1 MYGLWKTIQ
10 EINLGDFMKSKGTGT
25 AICVGI
31 ALFVIIWLFKILM
44 FLGIVASIVAIIYF
58 GVKVYQEND
67 NRKHLLLTRLLPSL
81 IALIIFSGLYGAVN
95 NTTKEISHSTSSAK
109 VASSSSSKKDE
120 SSKNENE
127 SADDEDDESDSD
139 SSDDYDNSSNNSNDG
154 YDTSDKES
162 STATSNDNND
172 NDTDTTKGDMETD
185 QQGTIVGNSRTIVY
199 HTPDQQGYRMNSANA
214 VYFNTE
220 AEAQAAGYRKSAR

>member
-1 MYGLWKTIQ
+1 
-10 EINLGDFMKSKGTGT
+10 MKSKGTGT

-31 ALFVIIWLFKILM
+31 ALFIIIWLFKILM

-81 IALIIFSGLYGAVN
+81 IALIVFSGLYGAVN
-95 NTTKEISHSTSSAK
+95 NTTKEVSNSASSSK
-109 VASSSSSKKDE
+109 VSVSSSSKKDDDDSNE
-120 SSKNENE
+120 SENE
-127 SADDEDDESDSD
+127 SASDESDSD
-139 SSDDYDNSSNNSNDG
+139 SSDDYDNSSNNSNDD
-154 YDTSDKES
+154 YDTSDEES

-172 NDTDTTKGDMETD
+172 TDTDTTKGDMETD
-185 QQGTIVGNSRTIVY
+185 QQGTIVGNSRTMVY

>member
-1 MYGLWKTIQ
+1 
-10 EINLGDFMKSKGTGT
+10 MKSKGTGT

-44 FLGIVASIVAIIYF
+44 FLGIITSVVAIIYF

-67 NRKHLLLTRLLPSL
+67 NRKHLLLTRILPSL
-81 IALIIFSGLYGAVN
+81 IALIIFSGLYGVAN
-95 NTTKEISHSTSSAK
+95 NTTKEISDSTSSAK
-109 VASSSSSKKDE
+109 VSSSSSSKKEESSSDENNDE
-120 SSKNENE
+120 SV
-127 SADDEDDESDSD
+127 DDESDSD
-139 SSDDYDNSSNNSNDG
+139 SSDDYDNSSNNNNDD
-154 YDTSDKES
+154 YDTNDEDS
-162 STATSNDNND
+162 STVTSNGNND
-172 NDTDTTKGDMETD
+172 NDTDTAKGDMETD
-185 QQGTIVGNSRTIVY
+185 QQGTIVGNSRTMVY

>member
-1 MYGLWKTIQ
+1 
-10 EINLGDFMKSKGTGT
+10 MKSKGTGT

-81 IALIIFSGLYGAVN
+81 IALIVFSGLYGAVN
-95 NTTKEISHSTSSAK
+95 NTTKEVSHSASSSK
-109 VASSSSSKKDE
+109 VSASSSSKKDDDDSDE
-120 SSKNENE
+120 SEND
-127 SADDEDDESDSD
+127 SASDESDSD
-139 SSDDYDNSSNNSNDG
+139 SSDNYDDSSTENNDN
-154 YDTSDKES
+154 YDTDSEDS

-172 NDTDTTKGDMETD
+172 TDTDTTKGDMETD
-185 QQGTIVGNSRTIVY
+185 QQGTIVGNSRTMVY
-199 HTPDQQGYRMNSANA
+199 HTPDQQGYHMNSANA

>member
-1 MYGLWKTIQ
+1 
-10 EINLGDFMKSKGTGT
+10 MKSKGTGT

-44 FLGIVASIVAIIYF
+44 FLGIIASAVAIIYF
-58 GVKVYQEND
+58 GVKVYQETD
-67 NRKHLLLTRLLPSL
+67 NRKHLLLTRILPSL
-81 IALIIFSGLYGAVN
+81 IALIIFSGLYGVAN
-95 NTTKEISHSTSSAK
+95 NITKEISDSTSSAK
-109 VASSSSSKKDE
+109 VSSSSSSKKEESSSDENDDE
-120 SSKNENE
+120 SV
-127 SADDEDDESDSD
+127 DDESDSD
-139 SSDDYDNSSNNSNDG
+139 SSDDYDNSSNNSNDD
-154 YDTSDKES
+154 YDTSDEES

-172 NDTDTTKGDMETD
+172 TDTDTTKGDMETD
-185 QQGTIVGNSRTIVY
+185 QQGTIVGNSRTMVY

>member
-1 MYGLWKTIQ
+1 
-10 EINLGDFMKSKGTGT
+10 MKSKGTGT

-44 FLGIVASIVAIIYF
+44 FLGIIASVVAIIYF

-81 IALIIFSGLYGAVN
+81 IALIVFSGLYGAIN
-95 NTTKEISHSTSSAK
+95 NTTKEVSHSASSSK
-109 VASSSSSKKDE
+109 ISSSSSSKKGDDDSGKSKDE
-120 SSKNENE
+120 ST
-127 SADDEDDESDSD
+127 DDESDSD
-139 SSDDYDNSSNNSNDG
+139 SSDNYDDSSTESNDN
-154 YDTSDKES
+154 YDTNSEDS
-162 STATSNDNND
+162 STTTSNDNND
-172 NDTDTTKGDMETD
+172 TDIDTTKGDMETD
-185 QQGTIVGNSRTIVY
+185 QQGTIVGNSRTMVY

>member
-1 MYGLWKTIQ
+1 
-10 EINLGDFMKSKGTGT
+10 MKSKGTGT

-31 ALFVIIWLFKILM
+31 ALFIIIWLFKILM
-44 FLGIVASIVAIIYF
+44 FLGIVASIVAFIYF

-81 IALIIFSGLYGAVN
+81 IALIVFSGLYGAVN
-95 NTTKEISHSTSSAK
+95 NTTKEISDSTSSAK
-109 VASSSSSKKDE
+109 VSSSSSSKKEE
-120 SSKNENE
+120 SS
-127 SADDEDDESDSD
+127 SDE
-139 SSDDYDNSSNNSNDG
+139 
-154 YDTSDKES
+154 ES

-172 NDTDTTKGDMETD
+172 TDTDTTKGDMETD
-185 QQGTIVGNSRTIVY
+185 QQGTIVGNSRTMVY
-199 HTPDQQGYRMNSANA
+199 HTPDQQGYHMNSANA

>member
-1 MYGLWKTIQ
+1 
-10 EINLGDFMKSKGTGT
+10 MKSKGTGT

-44 FLGIVASIVAIIYF
+44 FPGIVASIVAIIYF

-172 NDTDTTKGDMETD
+172 NDTDTAKGDMETD
-185 QQGTIVGNSRTIVY
+185 QQGTIVGNSRTMVY
-199 HTPDQQGYRMNSANA
+199 HTPDQQGYHMNSANA

>member
-1 MYGLWKTIQ
+1 
-10 EINLGDFMKSKGTGT
+10 MKSKGTGT

-67 NRKHLLLTRLLPSL
+67 NRKHLILTRLLPSL

-127 SADDEDDESDSD
+127 SADNEDDESDSD

-185 QQGTIVGNSRTIVY
+185 QQGTIVGNSRTMVY

>member
-1 MYGLWKTIQ
+1 
-10 EINLGDFMKSKGTGT
+10 MKSKGLGT
-25 AICVGI
+25 IIGFVFV
-31 ALFVIIWLFKILM
+31 LFIIIWLFKILM

-95 NTTKEISHSTSSAK
+95 NTTKEVSHSASSSK
-109 VASSSSSKKDE
+109 VSSSSSSKKDDDDSDE
-120 SSKNENE
+120 SENE
-127 SADDEDDESDSD
+127 SVDDESDSD
-139 SSDDYDNSSNNSNDG
+139 SSDDYDNSSNNSNDD
-154 YDTSDKES
+154 YDTSDEES

-172 NDTDTTKGDMETD
+172 TDTDTTKGDMETD
-185 QQGTIVGNSRTIVY
+185 QQGTIVGNSRTMVY